1 MASNQELR
9 DEINE
14 LKSDLDALRADIS
27 TIARSLRETGS
38 ERVDEMRDSVRDD
51 IRRGRENFRRRVN
64 EARVRGRET
73 MGEVEESI
81 GEHPY
86 TSVAAAFGVG
96 FALAKLIDLANHRH
110 HH

>member
-1 MASNQELR
+1 MANNQQLR

-14 LKSDLDALRADIS
+14 IKSDLDSLRADVS
-27 TIARSLRETGS
+27 TLVRTLQQTSGERAEEVRETL
-38 ERVDEMRDSVRDD
+38 RADLRK
-51 IRRGRENFRRRVN
+51 GREALKHRVQ
-64 EARVRGRET
+64 EARVRGRQT

-96 FALAKLIDLANHRH
+96 FALAKLMDLANHRH

>member
-1 MASNQELR
+1 MANNQQLR

-14 LKSDLDALRADIS
+14 LKSDLDGLRADVS
-27 TIARSLRETGS
+27 TIARTLRQNSGEQ
-38 ERVDEMRDSVRDD
+38 VDEMRDSVRDE
-51 IRRGRENFRRRVN
+51 IRKGRETLKRRVN
-64 EARVRGRET
+64 EARARSRET

-96 FALAKLIDLANHRH
+96 FALAKLIELANHRH